1 MVYAIVRAGGRQE
14 RVSVG
19 DTIVVNR
26 LSGDQG
32 DTVEFAPVLLVDGS
46 EITSEAEKLAAV
58 KVSGEIVA
66 SSRGPKIRMLRYKNK
81 TNSRKRT
88 GHRQDLTSVKITGIK

>member
-26 LSGDQG
+26 QSGDQG

-46 EITSEAEKLAAV
+46 EITSESEKLAAV
-58 KVSGEIVA
+58 KVTGEIVG

-81 TNSRKRT
+81 TNSHKRK
-88 GHRQDLTSVKITGIK
+88 GHRQDLTSVKITDIK